1 MFCGTTKSQGVRVQ
15 AAEVVLVG
23 FGDDIGG
30 SDSGV
35 MAFDD
40 SKVGGPMVEPLRG
53 GASMK
58 EEGH

>member
-1 MFCGTTKSQGVRVQ
+1 VRVQ